1 MNLGTFGN
9 ITQHIDLPQVAFW
22 LFFLF
27 FLGLVYHNR
36 RWDKREGYPMKASP
50 FSSETSLGFPE
61 PPLDKE
67 IYQLNEGGTT
77 SAPHFYEQ
85 APVQAQPLYQFA
97 GTPLSPLGN
106 PLLAGIGPGS
116 YVLKRDAPMLTEGG
130 ELLLQ
135 PLRLLHEW
143 SVPVG
148 EADCRGM
155 TVFDWRWKKVGTVR
169 DVWVDRGI
177 KIIRMLEIAVDASFD
192 PHPEAGPLLVPIYH
206 TIVREDAR
214 EVRVTALRFDQ
225 FADVPRPASFDQITG
240 REDERLNAYYAAGNF
255 YRRRPQSERGPVDN
269 QERTI

>member
-9 ITQHIDLPQVAFW
+9 ITQHIDLPQAAFW

-50 FSSETSLGFPE
+50 FSSETSLGFPLPPVE
-61 PPLDKE
+61 PEVYL
-67 IYQLNEGGTT
+67 LNEGGTT
-77 SAPHFYEQ
+77 TAPHFYQ
-85 APVQAQPLYQFA
+85 AGPTHAEPLYPFA

-106 PLLAGIGPGS
+106 PLLAGVGPGS
-116 YVLKRDAPMLTEGG
+116 YVLKKDAPMLTEGG

-143 SVPVG
+143 SVPD
-148 EADCRGM
+148 EESDLRGM
-155 TVFDWRWKKVGTVR
+155 KVFDWRWEEVGVVR

-177 KIIRMLEIAVDASFD
+177 KIIRMLEIEL
-192 PHPEAGPLLVPIYH
+192 HAGLATGPVLVPIFH
-206 TIVREDAR
+206 TVIREAAR

-225 FADVPRPASFDQITG
+225 FADVPRPASPDRITG

-255 YRRRPQSERGPVDN
+255 FRRRPPSESGPVPRK
-269 QERTI
+269 EMPL